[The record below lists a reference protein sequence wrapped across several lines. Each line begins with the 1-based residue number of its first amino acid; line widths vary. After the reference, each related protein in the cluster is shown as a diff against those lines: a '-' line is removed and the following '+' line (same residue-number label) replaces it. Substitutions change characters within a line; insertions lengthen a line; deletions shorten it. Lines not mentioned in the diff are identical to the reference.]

1 MPKHLLKLVI
11 FLEAGKTE
19 LIPMQMTMIL
29 RSLNPQPPL
38 AFTYLMRR
46 TCFCIWLDLKLR
58 VINLFD
64 VFIIKIF
71 DAFDI
76 NGFYFLVNFT
86 EEAGKHS
93 R

>member
-1 MPKHLLKLVI
+1 
-11 FLEAGKTE
+11 
-19 LIPMQMTMIL
+19 MQ
-29 RSLNPQPPL
+29 
-38 AFTYLMRR
+38 A
-46 TCFCIWLDLKLR
+46 KLR